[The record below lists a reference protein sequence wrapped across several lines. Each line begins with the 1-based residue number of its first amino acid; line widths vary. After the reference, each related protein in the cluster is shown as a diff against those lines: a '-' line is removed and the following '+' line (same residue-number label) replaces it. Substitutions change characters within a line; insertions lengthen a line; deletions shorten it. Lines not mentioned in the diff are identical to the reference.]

1 MTPPDG
7 YHVQHGC
14 DDCRHMVFGPFV
26 DGENAYCLW
35 PVPPRQPGETGADV
49 EARLYA
55 HPVQPLGICP
65 QWESNAI
72 EVSE

>member
-14 DDCRHMVFGPFV
+14 DNCRHVMAT
-26 DGENAYCLW
+26 GEPDAALFCLF
-35 PVPPRQPGETGADV
+35 PVPPKAPGETGRDV

-55 HPVQPLGICP
+55 HPVQPLGICL
-65 QWESNAI
+65 QWESNGS

>member
-14 DDCRHMVFGPFV
+14 DNCRHMVLGLDTV
-26 DGENAYCLW
+26 GANTYCLW